1 MAGVEIGSKSEAA
14 SVDLVLKFVGEKEGG
29 CLNGGPVVENP
40 PCNEGDSGSIP
51 GQGTKI
57 PHALEQLNPHAAT
70 KTQLGQINKIK
81 KTRQQGGGMLV
92 GRRGRSRGRGMLKGK
107 GT

>member
-29 CLNGGPVVENP
+29 CLNGGPVVESP
-40 PCNEGDSGSIP
+40 PCNAGDSGSIP

-70 KTQLGQINKIK
+70 RELCAEMKKSRMTQ
-81 KTRQQGGGMLV
+81 
-92 GRRGRSRGRGMLKGK
+92 
-107 GT
+107 